1 MSECSLISSLTIFL
15 SPFSP
20 HQFTVAAE
28 PPRPPLTTTILD
40 PISSNSPIIRPSSVD
55 KVVPTETGM
64 IVSRPRIARCFLP
77 FSSILKKQINT
88 IIIIIIT
95 CIINN
100 YNYSEYRKTKTK
112 VIPLTNHKG
121 HRQSSEPIKTH
132 SKHKVVDAKRG
143 KTCAGEARLVFVS
156 LVISSKR
163 GTSCLSQSCNVIR
176 QNQLLSITFRH
187 SRENG
192 SKVKENGLG
201 QFVFRVHTQC
211 NEEFKKMVFVVH
223 GL

>member
-28 PPRPPLTTTILD
+28 PPRPPLATTILD

-55 KVVPTETGM
+55 KVVPTGTGM
-64 IVSRPRIARCFLP
+64 IMSRPRIARCFLP
-77 FSSILKKQINT
+77 FSSILKKH
-88 IIIIIIT
+88 IIIIIIIIIII

-100 YNYSEYRKTKTK
+100 YNNTKKTDF
-112 VIPLTNHKG
+112 HKG

-132 SKHKVVDAKRG
+132 SKYKVVDAKRG
-143 KTCAGEARLVFVS
+143 KTCARETRVVFVS
-156 LVISSKR
+156 LVISAKR

-192 SKVKENGLG
+192 SKAKENGLG
-201 QFVFRVHTQC
+201 QSVFRVNTQC
-211 NEEFKKMVFVVH
+211 NEELKKWPS
-223 GL
+223 